1 MYVSI
6 LFDIGKLSGDK
17 YLMGLFT
24 KNGKKNEEL
33 EVLRAEFEIKTKE
46 LEKYK
51 AYVKEIEETLLTN
64 VTNRGGNALG
74 VSSVMQGL
82 SDSMHEISSNIT
94 TVTSSASEANIR
106 VSELVENLDDLN
118 NYATEMEENAGALVE
133 SAKWNKNDT
142 IEKVTPIGEALKKAM
157 EESKSVEQIKGLTN
171 DILGI
176 ANQTNLLAL
185 NASIEAARAGEAGR
199 GFAVVADEIRD
210 LAERSKNTANH
221 IQNINL
227 LVTSAVGDLV
237 KASDSLL
244 DYVFDQ
250 IVPDYDE
257 FLESGEK
264 YNADAI
270 HVHEVVSK
278 FHEMATVIETH
289 LAEINNSLAGIEAS
303 AEESARGI
311 TDVTA
316 NTEELEKTLVS
327 LQRRLRKLK

>member
-1 MYVSI
+1 
-6 LFDIGKLSGDK
+6 
-17 YLMGLFT
+17 MGLFS
-24 KNGKKNEEL
+24 KNGKKNVDL
-33 EVLRAEFEIKTKE
+33 EALRAELDAKTKE
-46 LEKYK
+46 LEEYK
-51 AYVKEIEETLLTN
+51 AYVQSVEETLLKSVN
-64 VTNRGGNALG
+64 EVDENALN
-74 VSSVMQGL
+74 VSSVMQEL
-82 SDSMHEISSNIT
+82 TASMEEISSNIV
-94 TVTSSASEANIR
+94 TVNQSATNANAE
-106 VSELVENLDDLN
+106 VGELAQDLDELN
-118 NYATEMEENAGALVE
+118 NYATEMEESAGALVE

-142 IEKVTPIGEALKKAM
+142 IEKVTPIGEALKKAV
-157 EESKSVEQIKGLTN
+157 EESKSVEQIEGLTN

-221 IQNINL
+221 IQDINL
-227 LVTSAVGDLV
+227 MVTSAVGDLV

-244 DYVFDQ
+244 EYVIDQ

-278 FHEMATVIETH
+278 FHEVATAIDAH
-289 LAEINNSLAGIEAS
+289 LSDINNNLDGIEAS
-303 AEESARGI
+303 TEESARGI
-311 TDVTA
+311 ADVTT
-316 NTEELEKTLVS
+316 NTESLVHNIQS
-327 LQRRLRKLK
+327 LTAEVTKLK

>member
-1 MYVSI
+1 
-6 LFDIGKLSGDK
+6 
-17 YLMGLFT
+17 MGLFS

-33 EVLRAEFEIKTKE
+33 EALKAE
-46 LEKYK
+46 LEAKTQELEDYK
-51 AYVKEIEETLLTN
+51 AYVKEVEAALLQHVN
-64 VTNRGGNALG
+64 DVDENALG
-74 VSSVMQGL
+74 VSSVMQEL
-82 SDSMHEISSNIT
+82 TASMEEISSNIT
-94 TVTSSASEANIR
+94 TVNSSASEANVQ
-106 VSELVENLDDLN
+106 VSELAANLDDLN
-118 NYATEMEENAGALVE
+118 NYATGMEESAGALVE

-157 EESKSVEQIKGLTN
+157 EESKSVEQIEGLTN

-237 KASDSLL
+237 KASDALL
-244 DYVFDQ
+244 DYVIDQ
-250 IVPDYDE
+250 VVPDYDE

-264 YNADAI
+264 YNEDAI

-278 FHEMATVIETH
+278 FHEMATAIDAH
-289 LAEINNSLAGIEAS
+289 LADINNNLDGIEAS

-311 TDVTA
+311 ADVTT
-316 NTEELEKTLVS
+316 NTESLVHNIQS
-327 LQRRLRKLK
+327 LTTEVAKLR

>member
-1 MYVSI
+1 
-6 LFDIGKLSGDK
+6 
-17 YLMGLFT
+17 MGLFS

-33 EVLRAEFEIKTKE
+33 EALKAE
-46 LEKYK
+46 LEAKTQELEDYK
-51 AYVKEIEETLLTN
+51 AYVKEVEAALLQHVN
-64 VTNRGGNALG
+64 DVDENALG
-74 VSSVMQGL
+74 VSSVMQEL
-82 SDSMHEISSNIT
+82 TASMEEISSNIT
-94 TVTSSASEANIR
+94 TVNSSASEANVQ
-106 VSELVENLDDLN
+106 VSELATNLDDLN
-118 NYATEMEENAGALVE
+118 NYATGMEESAGALVE

-157 EESKSVEQIKGLTN
+157 EESKSVEQIEGLTN

-237 KASDSLL
+237 KASDALL
-244 DYVFDQ
+244 DYVIDQ
-250 IVPDYDE
+250 VVPDYDE

-264 YNADAI
+264 YNEDAI

-278 FHEMATVIETH
+278 FHEMATAIDAH
-289 LAEINNSLAGIEAS
+289 LADINNNLDGIEAS

-311 TDVTA
+311 ADVTT
-316 NTEELEKTLVS
+316 NTESLVHNIQS
-327 LQRRLRKLK
+327 LTTEVAKLR

>member
-1 MYVSI
+1 
-6 LFDIGKLSGDK
+6 
-17 YLMGLFT
+17 MGLFS
-24 KNGKKNEEL
+24 KNGKKNVDL
-33 EVLRAEFEIKTKE
+33 EALRAELDAKTKE
-46 LEKYK
+46 LEEYK
-51 AYVKEIEETLLTN
+51 AYVQSVEETLLKSVN
-64 VTNRGGNALG
+64 EVDENALN
-74 VSSVMQGL
+74 VSSVMQEL
-82 SDSMHEISSNIT
+82 TASMEEISSNIV
-94 TVTSSASEANIR
+94 TVNQSATNANAE
-106 VSELVENLDDLN
+106 VGELAQDLDELN
-118 NYATEMEENAGALVE
+118 NYATEMEESAGALVE

-142 IEKVTPIGEALKKAM
+142 IEKVTPIGEALKKAV
-157 EESKSVEQIKGLTN
+157 EESKSVEQIEGLTN

-221 IQNINL
+221 IQDINFM
-227 LVTSAVGDLV
+227 VTSAVGDLV

-244 DYVFDQ
+244 EYVIDQ

-278 FHEMATVIETH
+278 FHEVATAIDAH
-289 LAEINNSLAGIEAS
+289 LSDINNNLDGIEAS

-311 TDVTA
+311 ADVTT
-316 NTEELEKTLVS
+316 NTESLVHNIQS
-327 LQRRLRKLK
+327 LTAEVTKLK

>member
-1 MYVSI
+1 M
-6 LFDIGKLSGDK
+6 LKRLIGGEKIA
-17 YLMGLFT
+17 MGLFSNN
-24 KNGKKNEEL
+24 KNNEEL
-33 EVLRAEFEIKTKE
+33 EALRKQIEEKEKE
-46 LEKYK
+46 LEAYR
-51 AYVKEIEETLLTN
+51 AYVKR
-64 VTNRGGNALG
+64 VTDTIAEHVASVDQNALN
-74 VSSVMQGL
+74 VSSVMQEL
-82 SDSMHEISSNIT
+82 TASMEEISSNIV
-94 TVTSSASEANIR
+94 TVNQSATDANNE
-106 VSELVENLDDLN
+106 VSELVQDLEELN

-157 EESKSVEQIKGLTN
+157 EESKSVNQIGDLTN

-210 LAERSKNTANH
+210 LAERSKNTANN

-227 LVTSAVGDLV
+227 LVTSAVADLV

-244 DYVFDQ
+244 FYVNDQ
-250 IVPDYDE
+250 VVPDYDE

-264 YNADAI
+264 YNEDAI
-270 HVHEVVSK
+270 HVHEVVTR
-278 FHEMATVIETH
+278 FHEMAGAIDAH
-289 LAEINNSLAGIEAS
+289 LVDINNSLDGIEAS

-311 TDVTA
+311 TDVTS
-316 NTEELEKTLVS
+316 NTEDLVKNIEDVSAELGKVRS
-327 LQRRLRKLK
+327 

>member
-1 MYVSI
+1 
-6 LFDIGKLSGDK
+6 
-17 YLMGLFT
+17 MGLFSNN
-24 KNGKKNEEL
+24 KNNEEL
-33 EVLRAEFEIKTKE
+33 EALRAELDKKEAE
-46 LEKYK
+46 LE
-51 AYVKEIEETLLTN
+51 AYRDYIKRMTAGITDN
-64 VTNRGGNALG
+64 VQKVDENALN
-74 VSSVMQGL
+74 VSSVMQEL
-82 SDSMHEISSNIT
+82 TASMEEISSNIV
-94 TVTSSASEANIR
+94 TVNQNASDANNE
-106 VSELVENLDDLN
+106 VSELVQNLEELN

-157 EESKSVEQIKGLTN
+157 EESKSVNQIGDLTN

-244 DYVFDQ
+244 DYVIDQ
-250 IVPDYDE
+250 VVPDYDE

-264 YNADAI
+264 YNEDAI
-270 HVHEVVSK
+270 HVHEVVSR
-278 FHEMATVIETH
+278 FHEMAATIDANLVD
-289 LAEINNSLAGIEAS
+289 INNSLDGIESS

-316 NTEELEKTLVS
+316 NTEDLVRNIEEVAAELKKV
-327 LQRRLRKLK
+327 KN

>member
-1 MYVSI
+1 
-6 LFDIGKLSGDK
+6 
-17 YLMGLFT
+17 MGLFS

-33 EVLRAEFEIKTKE
+33 EALKAELVAKTQE
-46 LEKYK
+46 LEDYK
-51 AYVKEIEETLLTN
+51 AYVKEVEAALLQHVN
-64 VTNRGGNALG
+64 DVDENALG
-74 VSSVMQGL
+74 VSSVMQEL
-82 SDSMHEISSNIT
+82 TASMEEISSNIT
-94 TVTSSASEANIR
+94 TVNSSASEANVQ
-106 VSELVENLDDLN
+106 VSELAENLDDLN
-118 NYATEMEENAGALVE
+118 NYATEMEESAGALVE
-133 SAKWNKNDT
+133 SAQWNKNDT
-142 IEKVTPIGEALKKAM
+142 LEKVTPISVALKKAM
-157 EESKSVEQIKGLTN
+157 EESKSVEQIEGLTN

-244 DYVFDQ
+244 DYVIDQ

-278 FHEMATVIETH
+278 FHEMATAIDAH
-289 LAEINNSLAGIEAS
+289 LADINGNLDGIEAS

-311 TDVTA
+311 ADVTT
-316 NTEELEKTLVS
+316 NTESLVHNIQS
-327 LQRRLRKLK
+327 LTTEVAKLR